1 MTRTYRRQFNLHKT
15 IPANEEL
22 VISLINGREVQER
35 KTTYRLL
42 HHYNSLSNKMDN
54 SLLAVRDIN
63 HKYIVVEK
71 NFDTTKNH
79 YRQSSYTYLILIR
92 KRHFS

>member
-71 NFDTTKNH
+71 DMT
-79 YRQSSYTYLILIR
+79 
-92 KRHFS
+92 

>member
-63 HKYIVVEK
+63 HKYIVVE
-71 NFDTTKNH
+71 
-79 YRQSSYTYLILIR
+79 RR
-92 KRHFS
+92 KVNERMVFKPCRWIFTDVY